1 MSDVWIIDKYIF
13 NPTRNNYFRYGSC
26 LYKNDK
32 MIFALN
38 NKPIKQTNEFKIV
51 LIMIRNRLFKVDKV
65 NLNVILL
72 FSKFIFGYI
81 SIKFICFVYKLFTR
95 KELEY

>member
-1 MSDVWIIDKYIF
+1 MIYTDKFIF
-13 NPTRNNYFRYGSC
+13 NPNRTNYFRLGSC
-26 LYKNDK
+26 LYNNDK

-38 NKPIKQTNEFKIV
+38 NNPIKESKEINIIF
-51 LIMIRNRLFKVDKV
+51 IMIRNRLFKVDKV

-95 KELEY
+95 KELEYWKD